1 MEKGT
6 QIAYIPSH
14 ANGNINHPDVEFG
27 FVISET
33 ANSHYCRYWKK
44 GNIYSLRTKAN
55 SELTPNECLVKHRTH
70 PQYVV
75 DGFIKE
81 LGL

>member
-6 QIAYIPSH
+6 QIAYVPRH
-14 ANGNINHPDVEFG
+14 ANGDLNHPDVEFG
-27 FVISET
+27 FVTSET
-33 ANSHYCRYWKK
+33 INAHWCRYWKK
-44 GNIYSLRTKAN
+44 DNIYSLRTKEY
-55 SELTPNECLVKHRTH
+55 SEITPNECLKKHQVH
-70 PQYVV
+70 PQYVI